1 MLGILKD
8 TAILWDTSILKKVKV
23 LKFGQKNIM
32 KTKTIKIIYWIST
45 AIVSLMMIFST
56 YSYLTNDTIKGA
68 FQHLGFPDYFRIEL
82 AIAKLLGALIL
93 IIPIKG
99 LIKEWAYAGFTI
111 TFISAFIAHTAS
123 GDPVNNRV
131 GPIIFLVVLAISYF
145 TYSKGKATAEVKI

>member
-8 TAILWDTSILKKVKV
+8 TTILRDTSILKKVKV

-45 AIVSLMMIFST
+45 AIVSLMMIFSA
-56 YSYLTNDTIKGA
+56 YSYLTNDLIKGA
-68 FQHLGFPDYFRIEL
+68 FQHLGFPDYFRVEL

-93 IIPIKG
+93 LIPIKG
-99 LIKEWAYAGFTI
+99 QLKEWAYAGFTI

-123 GDPVNNRV
+123 GEPINNRV
-131 GPIIFLVVLAISYF
+131 GPIIFLVVLAVSYF
-145 TYSKGKATAEVKI
+145 TYSKGKTAAAGQI